1 VSAEDSERL
10 MTVLSS
16 TPQVNQLHAPLVY
29 TNSSALH
36 FGFAFSLHLFLHFP
50 SICFCIF
57 LAFVFA
63 FSLHLFLHFPRAG
76 RVMQITAGVHFQLPW
91 RQQFFHLG

>member
-1 VSAEDSERL
+1 MSAEDSERL

-50 SICFCIF
+50 
-57 LAFVFA
+57 
-63 FSLHLFLHFPRAG
+63 RAG
-76 RVMQITAGVHFQLPW
+76 RVMQITAGVYFQLPR

>member
-36 FGFAFSLHLFLHFP
+36 FVFAFSLPLFLHFP
-50 SICFCIF
+50 CLYFRIF
-57 LAFVFA
+57 LVPGA
-63 FSLHLFLHFPRAG
+63 
-76 RVMQITAGVHFQLPW
+76 
-91 RQQFFHLG
+91 